1 MHDAHSSHRNY
12 YQLHVSDMSF
22 CFERCRLIKNYQ
34 AFQELC
40 PFYCVFYLPKMWWIH
55 LDLGFL
61 KCLLFIVTRL
71 EKPHKFGIKVCINV
85 PQIIQLKY
93 LYYCS
98 IINDQCSSTLHT
110 SCSMKTYKTTYS
122 LLPQTKSHQPWLYAN
137 MAQKFSIHST

>member
-1 MHDAHSSHRNY
+1 MTYKLHDAHSNHRNY

-71 EKPHKFGIKVCINV
+71 EKPHKCVYKCPTDNTAKVLV
-85 PQIIQLKY
+85 
-93 LYYCS
+93 
-98 IINDQCSSTLHT
+98 
-110 SCSMKTYKTTYS
+110 
-122 LLPQTKSHQPWLYAN
+122 LLFN
-137 MAQKFSIHST
+137 N

>member
-1 MHDAHSSHRNY
+1 MPIP
-12 YQLHVSDMSF
+12 VTEIVPDMSY
-22 CFERCRLIKNYQ
+22 CFERCRFIKNYQ

-71 EKPHKFGIKVCINV
+71 EKPHKCKIKVCINAS
-85 PQIIQLKY
+85 QIIQLKY

-110 SCSMKTYKTTYS
+110 SCSMKTYKTYS
-122 LLPQTKSHQPWLYAN
+122 LLPQTKSHQPCLYAN
-137 MAQKFSIHST
+137 MAQKF

>member
-12 YQLHVSDMSF
+12 YQLPVHVSDMSF
-22 CFERCRLIKNYQ
+22 CFERCKLIKNYQ

-71 EKPHKFGIKVCINV
+71 ETPHKFGIKVCTTNV

-98 IINDQCSSTLHT
+98 IIYDQCSSLCTQAAPWKH
-110 SCSMKTYKTTYS
+110 KYVKTYS
-122 LLPQTKSHQPWLYAN
+122 LLPQTKSHQPCLYPN
-137 MAQKFSIHST
+137 MAQKF

>member
-1 MHDAHSSHRNY
+1 MMPIPES
-12 YQLHVSDMSF
+12 QKLLPTTCIWHVLLFWKMQ
-22 CFERCRLIKNYQ
+22 I
-34 AFQELC
+34 QELC

-71 EKPHKFGIKVCINV
+71 EKPHKYVYKCPTDNTAKV
-85 PQIIQLKY
+85 
-93 LYYCS
+93 LYCCS
-98 IINDQCSSTLHT
+98 IINDQCSSILHT

-122 LLPQTKSHQPWLYAN
+122 LLPQTKSHQPCLYAN